1 MKKRIL
7 PPVPLT
13 KHLADRIRITS
24 GELLTLNM
32 LFWQKCESGEILKT
46 ELTELIAR
54 LKQAER
60 ELNSAIEL
68 CDSLEKISFFKIEN
82 MN

>member
-1 MKKRIL
+1 MKKKL

-32 LFWQKCESGEILKT
+32 MFWQKCDSGEILKT
-46 ELTELIAR
+46 ELSELLTR

-68 CDSLEKISFFKIEN
+68 CDSLEKISIFKIEN
-82 MN
+82 PN

>member
-1 MKKRIL
+1 MKKKL

-46 ELTELIAR
+46 ELSELLIR
-54 LKQAER
+54 LKQAEH

-68 CDSLEKISFFKIEN
+68 CDSLEKISIFKIEN
-82 MN
+82 PN

>member
-46 ELTELIAR
+46 ELSELLTR

-68 CDSLEKISFFKIEN
+68 CDSLEKISLFKIEN

>member
-1 MKKRIL
+1 MKKKL

-13 KHLADRIRITS
+13 KLLAERTRLAS

-32 LFWQKCESGEILKT
+32 MFWQKCESGEIQKSEIS
-46 ELTELIAR
+46 ELLVR

-60 ELNSAIEL
+60 ELQSALEL
-68 CDSLEKISFFKIEN
+68 CEGLEKISRFKIEN
-82 MN
+82 SN